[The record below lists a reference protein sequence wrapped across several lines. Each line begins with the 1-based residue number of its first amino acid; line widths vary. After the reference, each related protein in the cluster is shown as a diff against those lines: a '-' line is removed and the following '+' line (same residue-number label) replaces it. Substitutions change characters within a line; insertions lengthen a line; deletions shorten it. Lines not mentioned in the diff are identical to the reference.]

1 MPASNSPDEYVS
13 SPRDQRSVPEEVES
27 PAVLGDGAVPVDQ
40 LRVVAIGASAGG
52 LAALERFFGTLPAK
66 PGAAF
71 VVIQHLS
78 PDYPSHMQELLA
90 RHTDMPVRQAQHNE
104 ALLHD
109 HCYLIPPGKLL
120 TQQDGR
126 LVLEAR
132 GDLPLHQPIDH
143 FFRSLTAFGIR
154 AAAVVL
160 TGTGSDGSRGLQTLA
175 DAGGFVFVQDPD
187 KAEFQGMPSSA
198 LDAVRPHL
206 VGDPSALAMGVYWW
220 LKNPETFDLSGQSGR
235 ITTYQRILAHLK
247 TLFGIEFEL
256 YKQGTILR
264 RLERR
269 MGMCAVTDL
278 EAYFTLLSE
287 DREESKALLDD
298 LLIGVTSFFRD
309 TRVFEHLRAEIIP
322 ELVRARIE
330 QQEIRCWVPGCA
342 TGQEAYGLAM
352 LLHEAATAQN
362 YQGQLR
368 VFATDVHRPALE
380 TAGVGTYAEEELAA
394 IPSNLFERYVVR
406 VTSKSGR
413 VAPLLRK
420 MVVFAPHNLLVD
432 PAFTRLDMISCR
444 NLLIYFDTPAQELAL
459 RTFRFCLNPE
469 GILLLGVSEGIG
481 SLHDDFAVVDPR
493 LRVFRKLPGGTMPYS
508 PMVRKIANIQPT
520 ARRTRPRTEAVESGD
535 SRLLSVYDSIL
546 AQCHVSGLL
555 LDDHGRLVHVFG
567 DGSRLLS
574 IPEGRQ
580 TDRAVK
586 LLPDALQSSASG
598 LINRASMAKLVCRSE
613 PIHLTL
619 EDKPTALI
627 LTATPFSDRHGNTS
641 VLLSAQPLLHA
652 SPEVIPT
659 TEGAMLPSELENSY
673 RQRVMDL
680 ERELSVTRENLQMTI
695 EELQTTNEEL
705 QSSNEELQSSNEEL
719 QSANEELQSVNE
731 ELHTVNSEYD
741 QKNRILVDLNRD
753 HDNLLN
759 NTDVGI
765 IFIDRHCRIRRF
777 NPAATTLF
785 RLIPGDVG
793 RELSDITSDVPEQTG
808 LHRIVR
814 QVLDEGIQHEQSIEL
829 STARCFLLRL
839 APYRT
844 EDRTVEGALITIT
857 DITRRHQ
864 LENRLRHGQRLEAI
878 GRLAGGI
885 AHDFNNL
892 LCGIQGYAQLMEQRP
907 HDEEQLKPLRAIQEA
922 TARAATL
929 TANLLAFGRK
939 AKLESKPLDF
949 HHVIRTTLELAN
961 TNLHDSI
968 RVKTALEAPHAIVVG
983 DSTQLQAMVLNL
995 LINAKDAMPRG
1006 GAITIS
1012 THECEVDPVKAA
1024 ELRPPVEPGR
1034 FLVMSIA
1041 DQGSGIATEYLEHLF
1056 EPFYTTKGDSGN
1068 GLGLAA
1074 VYGTV
1079 SEHGG
1084 GIQLLTGEQGTAFR
1098 IHLPLSTMGLEPV
1111 AQPTHREVPRHGSG
1125 DVLLVDD
1132 EKAIR
1137 DLVGE
1142 FLGGLGYTV
1151 TKADSGPRAIAAYQ
1165 QHGQFDVV
1173 LLDVT
1178 MPGMSGV
1185 DVFRVLREMDP
1196 GARVLLLS
1204 GHAFGQVDEELLEQ
1218 GLCGFVKKPFDLV
1231 ELSHLVAVLCTE

>member
-1 MPASNSPDEYVS
+1 MSSSEAPDNYGSASPDQS
-13 SPRDQRSVPEEVES
+13 
-27 PAVLGDGAVPVDQ
+27 AVQEDAERAAVGDGPVAVDQ

-52 LAALERFFGTLPAK
+52 LAALERFFGTLPSK

-104 ALLHD
+104 TLLHD

-132 GDLPLHQPIDH
+132 GDLLLHQPIDY
-143 FFRSLTAFGIR
+143 FFRSLASYGVR

-175 DAGGFVFVQDPD
+175 EAGGFVFVQDPD

-220 LKNPETFDLSGQSGR
+220 LRNPETFDVSGEGSR

-247 TLFGIEFEL
+247 SLFGIEFEL

-269 MGMCAVTDL
+269 MGMCAVSDL
-278 EAYFTLLSE
+278 EMYLKVLSE
-287 DREESKALLDD
+287 DQEESKALLDD

-322 ELVRARIE
+322 ELVRARLE

-394 IPSNLFERYVVR
+394 IPSELFDRYVVR

-413 VAPLLRK
+413 VAPVLRK
-420 MVVFAPHNLLVD
+420 IVVFAPHNLLVD
-432 PAFTRLDMISCR
+432 PAFTRLDLISCR
-444 NLLIYFDTPAQELAL
+444 NLLIYFDTPAQELVL
-459 RTFRFCLNPE
+459 RTFRFCLNPD

-481 SLHDDFAVVDPR
+481 SLHDDFAVVDSR
-493 LRVFRKLPGGTMPYS
+493 LRVFRKLRGGATPYS
-508 PMVRKIANIQPT
+508 PMVRKIANIQPV
-520 ARRTRPRTEAVESGD
+520 ARRARPRPESVEGGD

-555 LDDHGRLVHVFG
+555 LDDHGRLAHVFG

-574 IPEGRQ
+574 IREGRQ

-586 LLPDALQSSASG
+586 LLPEALQSSASA
-598 LINRASMAKLVCRSE
+598 LINRATMAKQVCRSE

-619 EDKPTALI
+619 EEKSTTLV

-652 SPEVIPT
+652 SRDVAAS
-659 TEGAMLPSELENSY
+659 TEGATLSSELEDSY
-673 RQRVMDL
+673 RQRVLDL
-680 ERELSVTRENLQMTI
+680 ERELSVTRENLQTTI

-705 QSSNEELQSSNEEL
+705 QSSNEELQSANEEL

-753 HDNLLN
+753 HDNLLH

-785 RLIPGDVG
+785 RLIPRDVG
-793 RELSDITSDVPEQTG
+793 RELSDITSDVPDETG

-814 QVLDEGIQHEQSIEL
+814 QVLDEGTQHEQSVEL
-829 STARCFLLRL
+829 STGPCYLLRL
-839 APYRT
+839 TPYRT

-949 HHVIRTTLELAN
+949 HQVIRTTLELAN
-961 TNLHDSI
+961 TNMHDSI
-968 RVKTALEAPHAIVVG
+968 RVRIALDAPLAIVVG
-983 DSTQLQAMVLNL
+983 DSAQLQAMVLNL

-1012 THECEVDPVKAA
+1012 TQEYEVDQVKAA

-1034 FLVMSIA
+1034 YLVMNIA
-1041 DQGSGIATEYLEHLF
+1041 DQGSGIASEYLEHLF
-1056 EPFYTTKGDSGN
+1056 EPFYTTKGESGN

-1084 GIQLLTGEQGTAFR
+1084 GIQLVTGEQGTAFR
-1098 IHLPLSTMGLEPV
+1098 IHLPLSAMGLETTTQHAP
-1111 AQPTHREVPRHGSG
+1111 REAARRGSG
-1125 DVLLVDD
+1125 HVLLVDD
-1132 EKAIR
+1132 EEAIR

-1165 QHGQFDVV
+1165 HQERFDVV

-1185 DVFRVLREMDP
+1185 DVFHVLREIDP

-1231 ELSHLVAVLCTE
+1231 ELSHLVATLCTN

>member
-1 MPASNSPDEYVS
+1 MSSSDPPDTDVSPSAGQSAVQREVDSSSGGEGPASLDT
-13 SPRDQRSVPEEVES
+13 
-27 PAVLGDGAVPVDQ
+27 

-52 LAALERFFGTLPAK
+52 LAALERFFSTLPSN

-104 ALLHD
+104 TLLHD

-143 FFRSLTAFGIR
+143 FFRSLASYGAR

-175 DAGGFVFVQDPD
+175 ESGGVVFVQDPD

-206 VGDPSALAMGVYWW
+206 VGDPSALALGVYWW
-220 LKNPETFDLSGQSGR
+220 LRNPETFDVSGRGGR

-247 TLFGIEFEL
+247 NLFGIEFEL

-269 MGMCAVTDL
+269 MGMCAVSDL
-278 EAYFTLLSE
+278 ELYLKLLSE
-287 DREESKALLDD
+287 DQEESKALLDD

-309 TRVFEHLRAEIIP
+309 TRVFEHLRAEVIP
-322 ELVRARIE
+322 ELVRTRLE
-330 QQEIRCWVPGCA
+330 QKEIRCWVPGCA

-352 LLHEAATAQN
+352 LLHEAAAAQN

-368 VFATDVHRPALE
+368 VFATDVHRSALE
-380 TAGVGTYAEEELAA
+380 TAGIGTYPEEELAA
-394 IPSNLFERYVVR
+394 IPPELFERYVVR
-406 VTSKSGR
+406 LTSKSGR

-420 MVVFAPHNLLVD
+420 MVVFAPHNVLVD
-432 PAFTRLDMISCR
+432 PAFTRLDLISCR

-481 SLHDDFAVVDPR
+481 SLHEDFTVVDPR
-493 LRVFRKLPGGTMPYS
+493 LRVFRKLRGAAASYS
-508 PMVRKIANIQPT
+508 PMVRKSSLIHTTVRQPRLR
-520 ARRTRPRTEAVESGD
+520 AEAVEIGE

-546 AQCHVSGLL
+546 TQCHVAGLL
-555 LDDHGRLVHVFG
+555 LDDHGRLAHVFG
-567 DGSRLLS
+567 DGSRLLC
-574 IPEGRQ
+574 IREGRQ

-586 LLPDALQSSASG
+586 LFPDALESSATG
-598 LINRASMAKLVCRSE
+598 LIHRATMAKQVCRSE

-619 EDKPTALI
+619 EDKPTTLI

-641 VLLSAQPLLHA
+641 VLLSAQPVLHA
-652 SPEVIPT
+652 SQDVALAA
-659 TEGAMLPSELENSY
+659 EGVTLPSELEDSY
-673 RQRVMDL
+673 RQRLMDL
-680 ERELSVTRENLQMTI
+680 EREVSVTRENLQTTI

-705 QSSNEELQSSNEEL
+705 QSSNEELQSANEEL

-741 QKNRILVDLNRD
+741 QKNRILIDLNRD

-765 IFIDRHCRIRRF
+765 IFVDRHCRIRRF
-777 NPAATTLF
+777 NTAATVLF
-785 RLIPGDVG
+785 RLIPRDVG
-793 RELSDITSDVPEQTG
+793 RELSDITSDVPDEIG
-808 LHRIVR
+808 VHRFVR
-814 QVLDEGIQHEQSIEL
+814 QVIDEGMQHEQSIEL
-829 STARCFLLRL
+829 SSGRCYLLRL

-844 EDRTVEGALITIT
+844 EDRTVEGALVTIT
-857 DITRRHQ
+857 DMTRRHQ

-892 LCGIQGYAQLMEQRP
+892 LCGIQGYAQLMEQRTQ
-907 HDEEQLKPLRAIQEA
+907 DEEQLKPLRAIQEA

-949 HHVIRTTLELAN
+949 HQLIRTTLELAN
-961 TNLHDSI
+961 TNWHDSI
-968 RVKTALEAPHAIVVG
+968 RMRMALEAPYAIVVG
-983 DSTQLQAMVLNL
+983 DSAQLQAMVLNL

-1012 THECEVDPVKAA
+1012 TYEHEVDQVKAA

-1034 FLVMSIA
+1034 YLVMNIA
-1041 DQGSGIATEYLEHLF
+1041 DQGSGIASEYLEHLF
-1056 EPFYTTKGDSGN
+1056 EPFYTTKGEAGN

-1084 GIQLLTGEQGTAFR
+1084 GIQLVTGEQGTAFR
-1098 IHLPLSTMGLEPV
+1098 IHLPLSAAGLEVTTRP
-1111 AQPTHREVPRHGSG
+1111 PHREAAKRGSG
-1125 DVLLVDD
+1125 RVLLVDD
-1132 EKAIR
+1132 EVAIR
-1137 DLVGE
+1137 DMVGE
-1142 FLGGLGYTV
+1142 FLGGLGYTI
-1151 TKADSGPRAIAAYQ
+1151 TTADSGPRAIAAYQ
-1165 QHGQFDVV
+1165 HQERFDVV

-1178 MPGMSGV
+1178 MPGMNGV
-1185 DVFRVLREMDP
+1185 DVFHVLREIDP
-1196 GARVLLLS
+1196 RARVLLLS
-1204 GHAFGQVDEELLEQ
+1204 GHAFGQVDQELLEQ

-1231 ELSHLVAVLCTE
+1231 ELSHLVAGLCAN